1 MSEDTRPVRAS
12 EQLDWEKLAEYLR
25 RELSGGQAILPVLSE
40 NGQAGLPVPHE
51 MTVTQFPGG
60 HSNLTY
66 DLRFGDFELV
76 LRRPPFGPVPPRAH
90 DMAREYR
97 VLTAVHPH
105 FPLAPKPYLL
115 CEDASVIGSVF
126 YVMERRRGLV
136 IRTEEPASF
145 TEETRRRVSGS
156 MIDTLAALHAI
167 DVAAHGLDALGKPAG
182 FVARQIKGWTE
193 RWHGAK
199 TSDVPDMESLAQWL
213 DARIPADPP
222 RPTLVHGDYKLD
234 NVMLDESDPSRL
246 VGVFDWEMSAIGDP
260 LVDVGILLC
269 YWVHAVSDH
278 DAIPSV
284 TKRPGWFTR
293 DEILARYASASG
305 IDVGNIAVYEVFAVF
320 KLAVVIQQIYARFVR
335 GQTDDPR
342 FAPLGERVADLARI
356 ASKLASQSPVP
367 QSPLPL
373 PGGEGQGEGD
383 VTCR

>member
-12 EQLDWEKLAEYLR
+12 EQLDWERLAEYLR
-25 RELSGGQAILPVLSE
+25 RELGVQG
-40 NGQAGLPVPHE
+40 E
-51 MTVTQFPGG
+51 MTVSQFPGG

-66 DLRFGDFELV
+66 DLAFGDFELV

-90 DMAREYR
+90 DMAREAR
-97 VLTAVHPH
+97 VLAAVHPH
-105 FPLAPKPYLL
+105 FPLAPKPLLL
-115 CEDASVIGSVF
+115 CEDTSIIGSVF

-136 IRTEEPASF
+136 IRTQEPPSF
-145 TEETRRRVSGS
+145 DADIRRRVSES
-156 MIDTLAALHAI
+156 MIDTLKALHAI
-167 DVAAHGLDALGKPAG
+167 DVAAHGLDSLGKPAG

-213 DARIPADPP
+213 DARIPADPA
-222 RPTLVHGDYKLD
+222 RPALVHGDYKLD
-234 NVMLDESDPSRL
+234 NVMLDANDPSRI

-260 LVDVGILLC
+260 LVDLGILLC
-269 YWVHAVSDH
+269 YWVHAAGDE

-293 DEILARYASASG
+293 DEILDRYGCTS
-305 IDVGNIAVYEVFAVF
+305 DEIAVYEVFAVF

-342 FAPLGERVADLARI
+342 FAPLGARVTDLARI
-356 ASKLASQSPVP
+356 AMSLAERRRP
-367 QSPLPL
+367 
-373 PGGEGQGEGD
+373 
-383 VTCR
+383 